1 MTLRARM
8 LHGDCL
14 HLLRGMPN
22 ASVDSVVT
30 DAPYGLGKPPPLV
43 EVLTAWIAGKP
54 WKAKGR
60 GFMGHEWDAF
70 VPGPEIWK
78 ECLRVLKPGGHLLCF
93 AGPRTQHMMGLAI
106 ALAGFEIRDCFAWI
120 YGSGMPKGQDVSAQ
134 IDALLGYER
143 EVVGSWVLTGSAA
156 QSTKEKGG
164 TYGANTDSVGVPG
177 KEIPI
182 TAPASAEA
190 KRWEG
195 WKPNM
200 KPAVEPIILARKP
213 LKQTIAKNV
222 LEHGTGAL
230 NIDACRI
237 GDEPITQHG
246 RGDSENVAMS
256 GRNYAEVP
264 GRSWVGRWPANVL
277 LDEEAAA
284 QLDATIGNRPGMSG
298 GGKHKVR
305 KSTIAGG
312 GHDGNESHIRGD
324 NGGPSRY
331 FYTAKVNKKERH
343 AGLVEFLP
351 RTKRARKR
359 WQQDESGRWLERA
372 KNDHPTL
379 KPQDLLRWLCRL
391 ATQPGGTVL
400 DPFAGSGSTGCAAVR
415 EGFEFIGCELD
426 ARHVAVARARIEY
439 WKSRP
444 GSSRRAAK
452 KTVADDRQ
460 LSLLE
465 VSE

>member
-1 MTLRARM
+1 MSARI

-14 HLLRGMPN
+14 QLLQGIPDC
-22 ASVDSVVT
+22 SVDSVVT

-120 YGSGMPKGQDVSAQ
+120 FGSGMPKGQDVSAQ

-143 EVVGSWVLTGSAA
+143 EVVGSRVLTGSAA

-177 KEIPI
+177 KEVPI

-213 LKQTIAKNV
+213 LKQTVAKNV

-237 GDEPITQHG
+237 ETTDDLSNRVTGSEATVGYGG
-246 RGDSENVAMS
+246 RFKTVRTETH
-256 GRNYAEVP
+256 P
-264 GRSWVGRWPANVL
+264 LGRWPANVL
-277 LDEEAAA
+277 LDEDAAA
-284 QLDATIGNRPGMSG
+284 ELDGAIGNRPGMSG

-305 KSTIAGG
+305 RSTIAGG
-312 GHDGNESHIRGD
+312 GHDGNDSHIRGD
-324 NGGPSRY
+324 SGGPSRF
-331 FYTAKVNKKERH
+331 FYTSKVNKKERH

-391 ATQPGGTVL
+391 ATQSGGTVL
-400 DPFAGSGSTGCAAVR
+400 DPFAGSGSTGCAALR
-415 EGFEFIGCELD
+415 EGFDFIGCELD
-426 ARHVAVARARIEY
+426 ARHVVVARARIEY

-452 KTVADDRQ
+452 RTVADDRQ
-460 LSLLE
+460 LSLLGA
-465 VSE
+465 S